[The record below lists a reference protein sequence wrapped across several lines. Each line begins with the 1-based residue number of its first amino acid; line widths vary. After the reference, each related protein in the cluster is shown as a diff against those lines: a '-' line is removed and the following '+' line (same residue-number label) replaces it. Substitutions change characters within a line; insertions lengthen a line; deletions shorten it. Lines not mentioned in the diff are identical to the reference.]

1 MTSGVSRLIPVM
13 VAAVAAILVAS
24 LGASVTDIGPWYQ
37 ALRKPA
43 WQPPDWLF
51 GPAWTVIFAC
61 AALSAATAWRDARDD
76 ADREW
81 LIGLFALNGFL
92 NVLWSFL
99 FFRMQRPDLALIE
112 VGVFWLSIL
121 VLYLVVRPYSRTGSL
136 WLLPYM
142 AWVAFAA
149 VLNWAVVGLNPA

>member
-1 MTSGVSRLIPVM
+1 MIPVM

-37 ALRKPA
+37 ALRKPS

-136 WLLPYM
+136 WLLPYL

-149 VLNWAVVGLNPA
+149 ILNWAVVGLNPA